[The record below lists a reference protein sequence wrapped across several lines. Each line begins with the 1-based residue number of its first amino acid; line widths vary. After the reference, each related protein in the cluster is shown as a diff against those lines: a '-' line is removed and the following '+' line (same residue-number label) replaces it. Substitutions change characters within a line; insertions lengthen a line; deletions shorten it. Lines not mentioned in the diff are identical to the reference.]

1 MPLLVEC
8 NLVSRLKGIGNN
20 LLKQVLSSSQR
31 LDSVHVIPGDAKNK
45 LVEEIVDSSALR
57 YGVVEIYDAD
67 PSMRKRCLELGIPF
81 ESLGFK
87 KKTLLRQFLALLRYV
102 FANRPRTL
110 FLHSF
115 YPSVFGIGLVL
126 VCPFTKIIS
135 VRHHNQVHLLSNN
148 KKGILLDKL
157 VGRFSYKTIA
167 VSNTV
172 KETLVN
178 QGCKQ
183 DKVVVIY
190 NGIRCSEKSSEKLFP
205 TTSNPPLRL
214 LAAGRLDWQKNYE
227 TMLLVAAELKRNNI
241 DFSLSIIG
249 SGGEAY
255 SSKLFEMTRGLDLDD
270 KVKWLGWQK
279 SIEYWFSQSDIFLH
293 TALDEACP
301 LVIIE
306 ALLYGIPVV
315 TSDAGGSGE
324 IISGFYSGCPGRDV
338 GAFTKE
344 IISTW
349 SQIPESRLKSQSLVP
364 MAEKKFG
371 AETMRNAY
379 ESITLAYLH

>member
-1 MPLLVEC
+1 MGEANTLL
-8 NLVSRLKGIGNN
+8 GNPFF
-20 LLKQVLSSSQR
+20 LSNR
-31 LDSVHVIPGDAKNK
+31 LDAVHVIPGDAKNK
-45 LVEEIVDSSALR
+45 LVEEIIDSSVLT

-67 PSMRKRCLELGIPF
+67 SSMRKRCMELDIPF
-81 ESLGFK
+81 TSLGFK
-87 KKTLLRQFLALLRYV
+87 EKRLLLQFLALLRYV
-102 FANRPRTL
+102 FANRPQTL

-157 VGRFSYKTIA
+157 AARFSYKTIA
-167 VSNTV
+167 VSKTV
-172 KETLVN
+172 KETLVD

-183 DKVVVIY
+183 EKVVVIY
-190 NGIRCSEKSSEKLFP
+190 NGIRSSDKSSEKLSP

-227 TMLLVAAELKRNNI
+227 TMLLVAAELKRRNL
-241 DFSLSIIG
+241 DFSLSILG
-249 SGGEAY
+249 SGGAEY
-255 SSKLFEMTRGLDLDD
+255 SSQLFEMTRGLELDD

-324 IISGFYSGCPGRDV
+324 IIRGFYSGCPGRDV
-338 GAFTKE
+338 GAFTDE

-349 SQIPESRLKSQSLVP
+349 SQIRESRLKSQSLVP

>member
-1 MPLLVEC
+1 MVT
-8 NLVSRLKGIGNN
+8 N
-20 LLKQVLSSSQR
+20 LLKDILGWDER
-31 LDSVHVIPGDAKNK
+31 LDSVHVIPGDARNK
-45 LVEEIVDSSALR
+45 LVEEIIVSKVIT
-57 YGVVEIYDAD
+57 YGVVEIYDGH
-67 PSMRKRCLELGIPF
+67 PSMQERCAELNIPF
-81 ESLGFK
+81 KSLGFK
-87 KKTLLRQFLALLRYV
+87 GKRSLLQFFALLRYV

-115 YPSVFGIGLVL
+115 YPSVFGIGLMI
-126 VCPFTKIIS
+126 VCPFTKVIS
-135 VRHHNQVHLLSNN
+135 VRHHNKVHLLSNN

-157 VGRFSYKTIA
+157 VARFSYNTIA

-183 DKVVVIY
+183 EKVIVIH
-190 NGIRCSEKSSEKLFP
+190 NGIKRSDKSSDKLFP
-205 TTSNPPLRL
+205 TTSDPHLKL

-227 TMLLVAAELKRNNI
+227 TMLLVAAELKRRNV

-249 SGGEAY
+249 SGGEGY
-255 SSKLFEMTRGLDLDD
+255 SSRLFEMTRGLELEDN
-270 KVKWLGWQK
+270 VRWLGWQN
-279 SIEYWFSQSDIFLH
+279 SIENWFSQSDIFLH

-306 ALLYGIPVV
+306 ALLCGIPVV

-324 IISGFYSGCPGRDV
+324 IIQGFYSGCPVGDV
-338 GAFTKE
+338 GAFTEE

-349 SQIPESRLKSQSLVP
+349 SQICESKSKSQSLVP

-371 AETMRNAY
+371 AEAMRQAY
-379 ESITLAYLH
+379 ESVTLSYLH